1 MESFNI
7 DQDIDELKNTV
18 NEFLETALT
27 FSKDNVNEYNDILV
41 SKKDNSSYVGFYFEN
56 QCHFYFRMI
65 FNTPKV

>member
-41 SKKDNSSYVGFYFEN
+41 SKKDNSYVGFYFEN